1 MSTRRISHPLA
12 LLGVSVIFAL
22 LIGLGIWQ
30 LQRADEKQAWFDG
43 YSARISEA
51 PIQITARLLGPD
63 RSNFPAEVRGRFDGE
78 GQFLWDNRTHQG
90 QPGFHVI
97 TPFVINPGET
107 RILVD
112 RGWIPLS
119 GSRENLPIPKIPA
132 GLKVISGYLY
142 ESKPGFTLE
151 ARAPQYDSALRQNV
165 DLSAFASSAPY
176 TVQPYVLRLDMDQP
190 DGFVRVWPV
199 PDQTAVRRHEAYAVQ
214 WFGMAVVFI
223 GVVVALWRR
232 ELRARRS
239 PVRNKI
245 HE

>member
-12 LLGVSVIFAL
+12 LLGISVIFAL

-30 LQRADEKQAWFDG
+30 LERANEKQVWFDS

-51 PIQITARLLGPD
+51 PIQITDRLLGPD

-97 TPFVINPGET
+97 TPFVITPGET

-132 GLKVISGYLY
+132 GPKVISGYLY

-223 GVVVALWRR
+223 GVVVAMWRR
-232 ELRARRS
+232 ELRARRR

>member
-1 MSTRRISHPLA
+1 MA

-97 TPFVINPGET
+97 TPFCNY
-107 RILVD
+107 
-112 RGWIPLS
+112 S
-119 GSRENLPIPKIPA
+119 G
-132 GLKVISGYLY
+132 
-142 ESKPGFTLE
+142 
-151 ARAPQYDSALRQNV
+151 
-165 DLSAFASSAPY
+165 
-176 TVQPYVLRLDMDQP
+176 
-190 DGFVRVWPV
+190 
-199 PDQTAVRRHEAYAVQ
+199 
-214 WFGMAVVFI
+214 
-223 GVVVALWRR
+223 
-232 ELRARRS
+232 
-239 PVRNKI
+239 
-245 HE
+245 

>member
-1 MSTRRISHPLA
+1 MA
-12 LLGVSVIFAL
+12 LLGVSVIFAF

-30 LQRADEKQAWFDG
+30 LQRADEKQAWFEG

-63 RSNFPAEVRGRFDGE
+63 RSNFPAEVHGRFDGE
-78 GQFLWDNRTHQG
+78 GQFLWDNRTYQG

-97 TPFVINPGET
+97 TPFVITPGET

-119 GSRENLPIPKIPA
+119 GSRENLPIPKIPE
-132 GLKVISGYLY
+132 GPKVISGYLY
-142 ESKPGFTLE
+142 GSKPGFTLE
-151 ARAPQYDSALRQNV
+151 ERAPEYDSVLRQNL

-176 TVQPYVLRLDMDQP
+176 PIQPYVLRLDMEQP

-214 WFGMAVVFI
+214 WFGMAAVFI
-223 GVVVALWRR
+223 GVVVAMWRR
-232 ELRARRS
+232 ELRARRR

>member
-132 GLKVISGYLY
+132 GPKVISGYLY

-214 WFGMAVVFI
+214 WFGMAAVFI

>member
-1 MSTRRISHPLA
+1 M
-12 LLGVSVIFAL
+12 IFAL

-30 LQRADEKQAWFDG
+30 LQRANEKQVWFDS

-132 GLKVISGYLY
+132 GPKVISGYLY

-151 ARAPQYDSALRQNV
+151 ARAPEYDSTLRQNL

-176 TVQPYVLRLDMDQP
+176 TVQPYVLRLDMDQS

-214 WFGMAVVFI
+214 WFGMAAVFI

>member
-1 MSTRRISHPLA
+1 MSARRISHPLT
-12 LLGVSVIFAL
+12 LLGVAVICAL

-30 LQRADEKQAWFDG
+30 LQRAEEKQAWFDS
-43 YSARISEA
+43 YRARINEA
-51 PIQITARLLGPD
+51 PIQITTRLLGPD
-63 RSNFPAEVRGRFDGE
+63 RSNFAAEVRGRFDGE

-97 TPFVINPGET
+97 TPLVIVPGET

-119 GSRENLPIPKIPA
+119 GSRDNLPVPKIPA
-132 GLKVISGYLY
+132 GSKVISGYLY
-142 ESKPGFTLE
+142 EPKPGFTLE
-151 ARAPQYDSALRQNV
+151 AHAPEYDSPLRQNL

-176 TVQPYVLRLDMDQP
+176 AVQPYVLRLDVDHP

-223 GVVVALWRR
+223 GVVAALWRR
-232 ELRARRS
+232 ELRARRR
-239 PVRNKI
+239 PVRNET